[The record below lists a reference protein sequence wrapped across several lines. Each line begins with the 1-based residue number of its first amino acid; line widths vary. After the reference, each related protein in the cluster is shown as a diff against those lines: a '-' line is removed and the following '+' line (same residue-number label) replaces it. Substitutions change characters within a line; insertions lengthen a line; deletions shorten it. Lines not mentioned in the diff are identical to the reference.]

1 MTYSNKV
8 LQNQIDLIHNNNPED
23 LEYLLWHYSP
33 TFSYYNIYPT
43 RKAAFWEGIKPR
55 YWSGETVILVRVKD
69 KPKKVLDLDSIT

>member
-1 MTYSNKV
+1 MNPSNDSLEQQLRV
-8 LQNQIDLIHNNNPED
+8 IYDNNPED
-23 LEYLLWHYSP
+23 IEYLLWHYSP
-33 TFSYYNIYPT
+33 TYSYYNIYPT